1 MGVYSMQSINES
13 TNYLDDVEFV
23 DNGIED
29 VMESALHNI
38 YESDQNLHN
47 MMKGI
52 GVAELAVYEQTGE
65 DIVYEAGTASSVFA
79 RIKAGL
85 KKIWEKIKSL
95 FTKFFAKLRSYGKDD
110 KAFVSK
116 YNKQILAGSTKD
128 LKVKGF
134 KFDTDAV
141 TPKSAWDNMKSK
153 NNVFS
158 TYLTGLKTTDPSNNK
173 FMPIDHDK
181 EEKAAFGESESDFND
196 KLRASA
202 LGESGE
208 MSASEFQKELYEKF
222 RSGESKPETLEDNDI
237 KKGEMIQFLSNS
249 SKTEKDLNTDMKNI
263 KTTIEELIKL
273 VEKHDKH
280 YGKVQSGETDA
291 DITKRGIN
299 LSFYTRMNTHLNAA
313 LGICQTVAAARMKAF
328 NDKRGL
334 YKSICVKLIG
344 RKSKNEGYEFG
355 DEQDYQSYGESA
367 LDAIFA
373 NTKLI

>member
-1 MGVYSMQSINES
+1 MGVYSMQSIYES

-52 GVAELAVYEQTGE
+52 GVAELAVYEQTGQ
-65 DIVYEAGTASSVFA
+65 DIVYEAGTASSVFQ

-95 FTKFFAKLRSYGKDD
+95 FTKFFAKLKSYGSDD

-116 YNKQILAGSTKD
+116 YQKQILAGSTKD

-134 KFDTDAV
+134 KYNTDAV
-141 TPKSAWDNMKSK
+141 TPKSAWDNMISK
-153 NNVFS
+153 NN
-158 TYLTGLKTTDPSNNK
+158 
-173 FMPIDHDK
+173 
-181 EEKAAFGESESDFND
+181 FGEQIKLFKATEVDDGWYNSADKGDEKKYFGDSESEFND

-208 MSASEFQKELYEKF
+208 MTASEFQKELYEKF
-222 RSGESKPETLEDNDI
+222 RGGESKPETLEDSDI
-237 KKGEMIQFLSNS
+237 KKGEIIQFLGNS
-249 SKTEKDLNTDMKNI
+249 SKTQSTLEKDMKNI
-263 KTTIEELIKL
+263 KTTINELIKMT
-273 VEKHDKH
+273 EKHEKFF
-280 YGKVQSGETDA
+280 GKYQKDETSA
-291 DITKRGIN
+291 QTTARGIN
-299 LSFYTRMNTHLNAA
+299 LSFYTRVNTHLNAA
-313 LGICQTVAAARMKAF
+313 LSICQTVSAARMKAF

-344 RKSKNEGYEFG
+344 RKAKNEGYEY
-355 DEQDYQSYGESA
+355 DEEQDVQSYGESA

>member
-1 MGVYSMQSINES
+1 MGVYSMQSIIDES

-65 DIVYEAGTASSVFA
+65 DIVYEAGSVSSVFE

-95 FTKFFAKLRSYGKDD
+95 FTKFFAKLRSYGSDD

-116 YNKQILAGSTKD
+116 YQKQILAGSIKG

-134 KFDTDAV
+134 KYNTDAV
-141 TPKSAWDNMKSK
+141 KPSEAWKRMAQEADLPE
-153 NNVFS
+153 
-158 TYLTGLKTTDPSNNK
+158 T
-173 FMPIDHDK
+173 K
-181 EEKAAFGESESDFND
+181 EEILKGFNIDTSQLNASDADVKSMENTSESETND
-196 KLRASA
+196 ELRAIA
-202 LGESGE
+202 LGKKGDF
-208 MSASEFQKELYEKF
+208 SASEFQKELYEMF
-222 RSGESKPETLEDNDI
+222 RGGESKPETLEENDI
-237 KKGEMIQFLSNS
+237 KKGEIIQFLGNAASV
-249 SKTEKDLNTDMKNI
+249 ERELNKDMKDT
-263 KTTIEELIKL
+263 KFTIEKIIKAFDNA
-273 VEKHDKH
+273 EKQL
-280 YGKVQSGETDA
+280 GKYVKDENQGATEQ
-291 DITKRGIN
+291 RGKN
-299 LSFYTRMNTHLNAA
+299 LSVITRMNTHINAA
-313 LGICQTVAAARMKAF
+313 LGICQTIAAARMKAF

-344 RKSKNEGYEFG
+344 RKSKNEGYEFD
-355 DEQDYQSYGESA
+355 DEQDVQSYGESA

>member
-13 TNYLDDVEFV
+13 TDYLNDVEFV

-52 GVAELAVYEQTGE
+52 GVAELAVYEQTGQ
-65 DIVYEAGTASSVFA
+65 DIVYEAGTASSIFQ

-116 YNKQILAGSTKD
+116 YSKQILAGSTKD

-141 TPKSAWDNMKSK
+141 TPKDAWDKM
-153 NNVFS
+153 S
-158 TYLTGLKTTDPSNNK
+158 TGDFGVELKFLSSFNGEDYSEVDKGDEKTT
-173 FMPIDHDK
+173 
-181 EEKAAFGESESDFND
+181 FGESEGEFND
-196 KLRASA
+196 KLRAKA
-202 LGESGE
+202 LAQSGE
-208 MSASEFQKELYEKF
+208 MTASEFQKELYEKF
-222 RSGESKPETLEDNDI
+222 RGGESKPDTLEDSDI
-237 KKGEMIQFLSNS
+237 KKGEIIQFLGNS
-249 SKTEKDLNTDMKNI
+249 SKTESELDKDMKNI
-263 KTTIEELIKL
+263 KTTIEKLIKT
-273 VEKHDKH
+273 VEKHEKH
-280 YGKVQSGETDA
+280 YGKYNKDERSDET
-291 DITKRGIN
+291 TRRGIN
-299 LSFYTRMNTHLNAA
+299 LQYYTRMNTHLNAA

-344 RKSKNEGYEFG
+344 RKAKNEGYEY
-355 DEQDYQSYGESA
+355 DEEQEVQSYGESA

>member
-13 TNYLDDVEFV
+13 TSYLDDVEFV

-52 GVAELAVYEQTGE
+52 GVAELAVYEQTGQ

-116 YNKQILAGSTKD
+116 YQKQILAGSTKD

-134 KFDTDAV
+134 KFNTDAV
-141 TPKSAWDNMKSK
+141 TPQEAWSNMKTK
-153 NNVFS
+153 NSMFQTS
-158 TYLTGLKTTDPSNNK
+158 LGLLQLSDPSNSK
-173 FMPIDHDK
+173 FDSAGKGD
-181 EEKAAFGESESDFND
+181 EKAVFGEEEGEFND

-208 MSASEFQKELYEKF
+208 MTASEFQKELYQKF

-263 KTTIEELIKL
+263 KTTIEGLIKL

-280 YGKVQSGETDA
+280 YGKPQSGETDA

-344 RKSKNEGYEFG
+344 RKAKNEGYEYD
-355 DEQDYQSYGESA
+355 DEQDVQSYGESA

>member
-1 MGVYSMQSINES
+1 MGVYSMQSIIDES
-13 TNYLDDVEFV
+13 TSYLDDVEFV

-65 DIVYEAGTASSVFA
+65 DMVYEAGTVSSVFE
-79 RIKAGL
+79 RIKSAL

-95 FTKFFAKLRSYGKDD
+95 FTKFFAKLRSYGSDD

-116 YNKQILAGSTKD
+116 YQKQILAGSTKD

-134 KFDTDAV
+134 KYNTDAV
-141 TPKSAWDNMKSK
+141 TPSGAWASM
-153 NNVFS
+153 
-158 TYLTGLKTTDPSNNK
+158 T
-173 FMPIDHDK
+173 
-181 EEKAAFGESESDFND
+181 KAAGFPQSPDGILNTNGAYTLNIQKGDSETDIND
-196 KLRASA
+196 KLRAAA
-202 LGESGE
+202 LGQSGDLT
-208 MSASEFQKELYEKF
+208 ASEFQKELYEKF
-222 RSGESKPETLEDNDI
+222 RNGESKPEALEENDI
-237 KKGEMIQFLSNS
+237 KKGEMIQFLGNS
-249 SKTEKDLNTDMKNI
+249 SKVERDLNKDMKDTKTIIDKYI
-263 KTTIEELIKL
+263 KIFNSLEKEFGKYNKDENDKVTEVRGELLQAVTKL
-273 VEKHDKH
+273 
-280 YGKVQSGETDA
+280 
-291 DITKRGIN
+291 
-299 LSFYTRMNTHLNAA
+299 NTHINAA
-313 LGICQTVAAARMKAF
+313 LGICQTIAAARMKAF

-344 RKSKNEGYEFG
+344 RKAKNEGYEY
-355 DEQDYQSYGESA
+355 DEEDNIESYGESA

>member
-1 MGVYSMQSINES
+1 MGVYSMQSIIDES

-52 GVAELAVYEQTGE
+52 GVAELAVYEQTGQ

-110 KAFVSK
+110 KAFISK
-116 YNKQILAGSTKD
+116 YQKQILAGSTKD

-134 KFDTDAV
+134 KFDTNAV
-141 TPKSAWDNMKSK
+141 TPQEAWSNMKTK
-153 NNVFS
+153 NTMFQTS
-158 TYLTGLKTTDPSNNK
+158 LSLLQLSDPSNSK
-173 FMPIDHDK
+173 FDSASKGD
-181 EEKAAFGESESDFND
+181 EKSIFGEDEGEFND

-202 LGESGE
+202 LGASGE

-222 RSGESKPETLEDNDI
+222 RGGESKPIELEDSDI
-237 KKGEMIQFLSNS
+237 KKGDIVQFLNNS
-249 SKTEKDLNTDMKNI
+249 SKTETTLSKDMKDV
-263 KTTIEELIKL
+263 KQTIEKLIKL
-273 VEKHDKH
+273 VDKHDKH
-280 YGKVQSGETDA
+280 YSKSQTGETSGDV
-291 DITKRGIN
+291 TKRGIN
-299 LSFYTRMNTHLNAA
+299 LQYYTRMNTHLNAA
-313 LGICQTVAAARMKAF
+313 LAICQTVAAARMKAF

-334 YKSICVKLIG
+334 CKSICVKLIG
-344 RKSKNEGYEFG
+344 RKSKNEGYEFD
-355 DEQDYQSYGESA
+355 DEQEVQSYGESA
-367 LDAIFA
+367 LDAIFN